1 MVATSDAVARV
12 RYVSLL
18 TTAAMVAFAANSVLC
33 RAALGGGEIDAASF
47 SAIRLLSGAL
57 ALSAIHA
64 VRRGGRTP
72 RRAGWFSAALLFLY
86 AVPFSFA
93 YNTLTTGTGALIL
106 FAAVQATMLVAGLAA
121 GERPRLL
128 QWIGLAA
135 ALGGMTYLVL
145 PGVTAPSP
153 TGSVLMAVAGIA
165 WGLYSLHGRGAVDP
179 LGESRDNFVR
189 SVPMVAVVS
198 LLSVGDFEMTLAG
211 ALLAVTSGAL
221 ASGAGYVI
229 WYTALGGLTATFAA
243 TVQLSVPVIAAA
255 GGVLVM
261 GESVTFRLVLS
272 SVLIL
277 GGVARAGT
285 PAIAAAKRGQSP
297 TLYDDSKETLTP
309 ALLGEAFHEEIISVY
324 MHQRIGGSLEQV
336 CKRT

>member
-1 MVATSDAVARV
+1 MPRGARG
-12 RYVSLL
+12 R
-18 TTAAMVAFAANSVLC
+18 
-33 RAALGGGEIDAASF
+33 GD
-47 SAIRLLSGAL
+47 
-57 ALSAIHA
+57 
-64 VRRGGRTP
+64 RRGQFLRDSSAVGGAGPRGHQTPCVGDRGTP

-106 FAAVQATMLVAGLAA
+106 FAAVQATMLLAGLVS

-128 QWIGLAA
+128 QWIGLAS

-179 LGESRDNFVR
+179 LGETRDNFVR

-198 LLSVGDFEMTLAG
+198 LLSVGDFEITPAG

-221 ASGAGYVI
+221 ASGAGYAI
-229 WYTALGGLTATFAA
+229 WYTVLGGLTATFAA
-243 TVQLSVPVIAAA
+243 TVQLSVPVIAA
-255 GGVLVM
+255 GGRRAHHGRVRHV
-261 GESVTFRLVLS
+261 S
-272 SVLIL
+272 
-277 GGVARAGT
+277 ARALLRADSWRRGAGT
-285 PAIAAAKRGQSP
+285 PAIAAGRSMKRPPALADVTGRERGSGGSPARRGQSP
-297 TLYDDSKETLTP
+297 SLRVFEKE
-309 ALLGEAFHEEIISVY
+309 IV
-324 MHQRIGGSLEQV
+324 
-336 CKRT
+336 

>member
-1 MVATSDAVARV
+1 MVATSDAVVRV

-57 ALSAIHA
+57 ALAAINA
-64 VRRGGRTP
+64 VRRGARTP

-106 FAAVQATMLVAGLAA
+106 FAAVQATMLVAGLVS

-128 QWIGLAA
+128 QWIGLAS

-165 WGLYSLHGRGAVDP
+165 WGLYSLLGRGAVDP
-179 LGESRDNFVR
+179 LGESRANFVR

-198 LLSVGDFEMTLAG
+198 LLSLGDFEITPAG

-221 ASGAGYVI
+221 ASGAGYAI

-277 GGVARAGT
+277 GGVVLALPRSRRAG
-285 PAIAAAKRGQSP
+285 P
-297 TLYDDSKETLTP
+297 
-309 ALLGEAFHEEIISVY
+309 
-324 MHQRIGGSLEQV
+324 
-336 CKRT
+336 

>member
-1 MVATSDAVARV
+1 MVASSEAMARF
-12 RYVSLL
+12 RYLSLL

-33 RAALGGGEIDAASF
+33 RAALGGGQIDAASF

-57 ALSAIHA
+57 ALLAIHA
-64 VRRGGRTP
+64 VRRGVRTP

-93 YNTLTTGTGALIL
+93 YDTLTTGTGALIL
-106 FAAVQATMLVAGLAA
+106 FAAVQATMLVAGLAT

-145 PGVTAPSP
+145 PGVTAPSL

-179 LGESRDNFVR
+179 LGETRDNFVR

-198 LLSVGDFEMTLAG
+198 LLSVGDFEITPAG

-221 ASGAGYVI
+221 ASGAGYAI
-229 WYTALGGLTATFAA
+229 WYTALAGLTATFAA
-243 TVQLSVPVIAAA
+243 TVQLSVPVIAAV

-277 GGVARAGT
+277 GGVA
-285 PAIAAAKRGQSP
+285 
-297 TLYDDSKETLTP
+297 L
-309 ALLGEAFHEEIISVY
+309 ALPRS
-324 MHQRIGGSLEQV
+324 R
-336 CKRT
+336 RTRP

>member
-1 MVATSDAVARV
+1 MVATSDAMARV
-12 RYVSLL
+12 RYVGLL
-18 TTAAMVAFAANSVLC
+18 TAAAMVAFAANSVLC
-33 RAALGGGEIDAASF
+33 RAALGGGQIDAASF
-47 SAIRLLSGAL
+47 SSIRLLSGAL

-64 VRRGGRTP
+64 VRRGARTP
-72 RRAGWFSAALLFLY
+72 RKAGWSSAALLFLY

-198 LLSVGDFEMTLAG
+198 LLSLGDFEMTPAG
-211 ALLAVTSGAL
+211 ALLLAVTSGAL

-277 GGVARAGT
+277 GGVA
-285 PAIAAAKRGQSP
+285 
-297 TLYDDSKETLTP
+297 L
-309 ALLGEAFHEEIISVY
+309 ALPRSRRSGP
-324 MHQRIGGSLEQV
+324 
-336 CKRT
+336 

>member
-47 SAIRLLSGAL
+47 SAIRLLSGAV

-64 VRRGGRTP
+64 VRRGARTP

-106 FAAVQATMLVAGLAA
+106 FAAVQATMLVAGLAS

-135 ALGGMTYLVL
+135 ALGGMMYLVL

-198 LLSVGDFEMTLAG
+198 LLSVGDFEMTPVG

-277 GGVARAGT
+277 GGVALALPRSRRRKGDSH
-285 PAIAAAKRGQSP
+285 Q
-297 TLYDDSKETLTP
+297 LYTTTRRR
-309 ALLGEAFHEEIISVY
+309 H
-324 MHQRIGGSLEQV
+324 
-336 CKRT
+336 